1 MGRLAGAN
9 GPRRKAQTGSPRLT
23 LRLEADENGGMAE
36 PNVDDPRVVGQ
47 VDGARIAELE
57 RSLAAI
63 RALNDAVF
71 VSSYDGIAVLD
82 SEGVYLE
89 VNTAYERMTGIPR
102 ERWIGRR
109 VEEMQRLPDVPK
121 QSATLQVLSTKRP
134 ATTLVN
140 TRGGEL
146 VMITASPHFGSDG
159 EMRNVIQNMRNITQ
173 LNILKSQ
180 LEKARGS
187 ATLLYLRKA
196 RRHWLES
203 QLAAAAI
210 DELVVA
216 SPVMENLL
224 STAAEIAD
232 FDSTVLIDGET
243 GTGKGMIARFL
254 HRLSRRAGKPFVE
267 VNCGALPENL
277 VESELFGHEAGAFT
291 GSLRTGKKGQFE
303 LANGG
308 TIFLD
313 EIGELSVASQAK
325 LLKVLDGKEIR
336 PLGGTSARQLD
347 IRVICATNRNLR
359 ELVAKREFREDLLY
373 RIEVILLHVPPLRER
388 PEEKKAL
395 LYAMLEHFNKKFGRD
410 KVLALEAV
418 AAFSSYEF
426 PGNVRELKNL
436 VERLVTTTRGEE
448 IRVED
453 LPPQIQTLASGPA
466 AVAVRDAIVEESL
479 AEVVDYRERLE
490 KLERQMLHHFARS
503 CRSTYEIA
511 RRTKLTQSAVVR
523 KLRKYG
529 LSAGDS
535 SGSCRRASAGRR
547 HRFIFDSRSGPDS
560 WRGRS
565 TALSAS
571 GLVGPF
577 IAPKA
582 QGARAVV
589 R

>member
-1 MGRLAGAN
+1 MRRLAGAS
-9 GPRRKAQTGSPRLT
+9 GHRRKAQTGSPRLT

-173 LNILKSQ
+173 LNILKFQ

-187 ATLLYLRKA
+187 AKLLDLRKA

-313 EIGELSVASQAK
+313 ESASCQSPR
-325 LLKVLDGKEIR
+325 R
-336 PLGGTSARQLD
+336 PSYSRSST
-347 IRVICATNRNLR
+347 
-359 ELVAKREFREDLLY
+359 AKR
-373 RIEVILLHVPPLRER
+373 
-388 PEEKKAL
+388 
-395 LYAMLEHFNKKFGRD
+395 
-410 KVLALEAV
+410 
-418 AAFSSYEF
+418 
-426 PGNVRELKNL
+426 
-436 VERLVTTTRGEE
+436 
-448 IRVED
+448 
-453 LPPQIQTLASGPA
+453 
-466 AVAVRDAIVEESL
+466 
-479 AEVVDYRERLE
+479 
-490 KLERQMLHHFARS
+490 
-503 CRSTYEIA
+503 
-511 RRTKLTQSAVVR
+511 SAH
-523 KLRKYG
+523 L
-529 LSAGDS
+529 
-535 SGSCRRASAGRR
+535 AGRR
-547 HRFIFDSRSGPDS
+547 RGSSTYALFAPPTATSANSWRSGSSAKICSIGSRSFFSMCRRSANAQRKRRRSFTRCSSTSTRSSGATRC
-560 WRGRS
+560 WR
-565 TALSAS
+565 LK
-571 GLVGPF
+571 L
-577 IAPKA
+577 
-582 QGARAVV
+582 
-589 R
+589 

>member
-1 MGRLAGAN
+1 MRRVAGAS

-36 PNVDDPRVVGQ
+36 PNVDDPRVVAQ
-47 VDGARIAELE
+47 VAGARIAELE

-82 SEGVYLE
+82 GEGIYLE
-89 VNTAYERMTGIPR
+89 VNTAYERMTGISR

-109 VEEMQRLPDVPK
+109 VEEMQRLPYVPK

-159 EMRNVIQNMRNITQ
+159 AMRNGLQNMRNITQ
-173 LNILKSQ
+173 LNILKSP

-187 ATLLYLRKA
+187 ATLLDLRKA
-196 RRHWLES
+196 RRRWLES
-203 QLAAAAI
+203 QLTAAAI

-224 STAAEIAD
+224 ATAAEIAD

-243 GTGKGMIARFL
+243 GPGKGMTARFL
-254 HRLSRRAGKPFVE
+254 HRLARRAGKPFVE

-303 LANGG
+303 LPNGG
-308 TIFLD
+308 PILLE

-347 IRVICATNRNLR
+347 VRVICATNRNLR

-418 AAFSSYEF
+418 AALSSYVF

-535 SGSCRRASAGRR
+535 SSS
-547 HRFIFDSRSGPDS
+547 SR
-560 WRGRS
+560 
-565 TALSAS
+565 
-571 GLVGPF
+571 
-577 IAPKA
+577 
-582 QGARAVV
+582 
-589 R
+589 

>member
-1 MGRLAGAN
+1 MRRLAGES
-9 GPRRKAQTGSPRLT
+9 GHRRKAQTGSPRLT
-23 LRLEADENGGMAE
+23 LRLEADENGGMVE

-82 SEGVYLE
+82 GEGVYLE
-89 VNTAYERMTGIPR
+89 VNTAYERMTGISR

-187 ATLLYLRKA
+187 ATLLDLRKA

-203 QLAAAAI
+203 QLTAAAI

-313 EIGELSVASQAK
+313 EIGELSA
-325 LLKVLDGKEIR
+325 
-336 PLGGTSARQLD
+336 ARQLD
-347 IRVICATNRNLR
+347 VRVICATNRNLR

-395 LYAMLEHFNKKFGRD
+395 LYAMLEHFNKKFARD

-418 AAFSSYEF
+418 AALSSYEF

-535 SGSCRRASAGRR
+535 SGS
-547 HRFIFDSRSGPDS
+547 
-560 WRGRS
+560 
-565 TALSAS
+565 
-571 GLVGPF
+571 
-577 IAPKA
+577 
-582 QGARAVV
+582 
-589 R
+589 

>member
-1 MGRLAGAN
+1 MRRLAGAS
-9 GPRRKAQTGSPRLT
+9 GHRRKAQTGSPRLT
-23 LRLEADENGGMAE
+23 LRLEADENEGMVE

-173 LNILKSQ
+173 LNILKFQ

-187 ATLLYLRKA
+187 AKLLDLRKA

-203 QLAAAAI
+203 QLTAAAI

-347 IRVICATNRNLR
+347 VRVICATNRNLR

-418 AAFSSYEF
+418 AALSSYEF

-535 SGSCRRASAGRR
+535 SSS
-547 HRFIFDSRSGPDS
+547 
-560 WRGRS
+560 
-565 TALSAS
+565 
-571 GLVGPF
+571 
-577 IAPKA
+577 
-582 QGARAVV
+582 
-589 R
+589 